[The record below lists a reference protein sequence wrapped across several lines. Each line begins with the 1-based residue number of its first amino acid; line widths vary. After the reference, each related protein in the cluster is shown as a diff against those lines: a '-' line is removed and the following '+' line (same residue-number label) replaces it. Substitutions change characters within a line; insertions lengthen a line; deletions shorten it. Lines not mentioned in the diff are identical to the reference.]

1 MGPFVTAELKQT
13 AKEVEILKIIEGK
26 IFFSVPLY
34 NEIVKLSTA
43 ERILV
48 HIYHQKQDLE
58 ADSYALM
65 LRKLLKLLEEQVV
78 KMHTQSI

>member
-1 MGPFVTAELKQT
+1 MGPFVTAELKET

-26 IFFSVPLY
+26 IFFSVPLDH
-34 NEIVKLSTA
+34 EIVKLGTA

-58 ADSYALM
+58 ADSYSLM
-65 LRKLLKLLEEQVV
+65 LRKLLKLLEEQVF
-78 KMHTQSI
+78 

>member
-1 MGPFVTAELKQT
+1 MGPFVTAELKET
-13 AKEVEILKIIEGK
+13 SKEVDILKIIEGK
-26 IFFSVPLY
+26 IFFSVPLDH
-34 NEIVKLSTA
+34 EIVQLSTA

-65 LRKLLKLLEEQVV
+65 LRKLLKLLEQEVV
-78 KMHTQSI
+78 KS